1 MKILVT
7 GATGLLG
14 SYLIRSL
21 SVDHEVHGLRRSTSS
36 NRLVKDI
43 DNQVVWH
50 KGDILNHQ
58 SLEEAVEQVDMVWH
72 VAGLVSF
79 KNKDEKKLLD
89 INAQGTANLVNV
101 LLDKGPKKMVFISS
115 VAALGKDPET
125 QLIDEDYKWVNS
137 DLNTT
142 YAISKHLAELEVWR
156 GAQEGL
162 QVLVFNP
169 SVLLAKHKDDR
180 SSTMVYEYVKKGL
193 RYYPQ
198 GSINYIDIRD
208 AVKIMVKIAEEAQ
221 WNERYIIT
229 KESLPYRTFFE
240 EIAKVTGQKA
250 PHKPISKGLLKTA
263 LFFSGIANRLGFIP
277 VSLNKQTALLSQQ
290 NFTFDN
296 QKMMKVMPFDFT
308 PLEETLRWAFDNKN

>member
-1 MKILVT
+1 MKVLVT

-14 SYLIRSL
+14 SYLIKAL
-21 SVDHEVHGLRRSTSS
+21 MVDHEVHGLRRSESS

-43 DNQVVWH
+43 ESQIIWH
-50 KGDILNHQ
+50 EGDILNLQ
-58 SLEEAVEQVDMVWH
+58 SLEEAVEGVDVVWH

-79 KNKDEKKLLD
+79 KNNDEKNLLA
-89 INAQGTANLVNV
+89 INTRGTANLVNV
-101 LLDKGPKKMVFISS
+101 LLDKGPKKLIFISS
-115 VAALGKDPET
+115 VAALGKDPDT
-125 QLIDEDYKWVNS
+125 RLIDEEYKWVNS

-156 GAQEGL
+156 GGQEGL

-180 SSTMVYEYVKKGL
+180 SSTMVYEYVKKGI

-198 GSINYIDIRD
+198 GSINFIDIRD
-208 AVKIMVKIAEEAQ
+208 AVKIMVRISEVGD

-229 KESLPYRTFFE
+229 NESLPYKAFFD
-240 EIAKVTGQKA
+240 EISKVTGQKA
-250 PHKPISKGLLKTA
+250 PNKPISKGLLKTA
-263 LFFSGIANRLGFIP
+263 LFFSGIANSLRFIP

-296 QKMMKVMPFDFT
+296 QKMLKATSFEFT
-308 PLEETLRWAFDNKN
+308 PLAETLNWAFDNKN